1 MEGLAELL
9 LGVTAAAF
17 SPVAFLLGISRYY
30 MHHKGESG
38 RRKIPL

>member
-17 SPVAFLLGISRYY
+17 SPIALLLGFNKYH
-30 MHHKGESG
+30 MHHKGESNNP
-38 RRKIPL
+38 KVST